1 MDLKEVFDLIYKTSY
16 WGHKSGPGS
25 DPIAAKKWVDTVNSH
40 LKDEGLL
47 SVLDVGCGDFRL
59 GSKYNLAGKIYYGVD
74 VSSEIMEANV
84 NTDNVSFI
92 VGDALKIELP
102 KTDLVLIK
110 DVLQHLPNK
119 DAISLVNR
127 FLNTSKVVLMC
138 NDYDSMNIDIA
149 PGEHRG
155 LDLQK
160 EPYNLDVTKIGE
172 FFVYPYTKV
181 VYAYYSD
188 TKGYPDV

>member
-1 MDLKEVFDLIYKTSY
+1 MNLKDIFDSIYKTSY
-16 WGHKSGPGS
+16 WGYKSGPGS
-25 DPIAAKKWVDTVNSH
+25 DPVAAKKWVEAVNRH
-40 LKDEGLL
+40 LETDEIA

-59 GSKYNLAGKIYYGVD
+59 GSNYNLTGKMYYGVD
-74 VSSEIMEANV
+74 VSSEVMEANV

-92 VGDALKIELP
+92 VGDALKIDLP

-119 DAISLVNR
+119 DAISLVNK
-127 FLNTSKVVLMC
+127 FLNTAKVVLMC

-149 PGEHRG
+149 PGGHRG

-160 EPYNLDVTKIGE
+160 APYNLDVTKIGE

-188 TKGYPDV
+188 KGATFSV